1 MQAQSR
7 TLLFGVSTALAV
19 GAVAFL
25 AWRAMEQTPVLFGT
39 SAPVHAPEQKVA
51 VPSARPPAPKS
62 LPATFDIVSVEPDG
76 STVVAGRAAPGAQ
89 VQLLN
94 NGVVIASVTAD
105 MNGQF
110 AIVPPALAAGEHLLS
125 LATDG
130 KLTERAQTVA
140 VALPK
145 AGQGEP
151 VVALTEPGEPTRIL
165 SDRMPKAP
173 ATAQA
178 AGTDAPA
185 SAPPAAPAP
194 QLAIRT
200 VEADDAG
207 GFYASGSGAPGAQ
220 IRLSLN
226 GTSVAEVQTGADGRW
241 SLKIEKGMAAGAY
254 AVKADLVDA
263 AGRIVAQAEVSFD
276 YPARPSGAAPPQPQ
290 GRGPAGAVS
299 SAAHA
304 VLPEVQSVTVQPGDS
319 LWRIS
324 QRLLGSGF
332 RYTQIYAANSNQIRN
347 PSLIYPD
354 QILVIPGGAKP
365 N

>member
-25 AWRAMEQTPVLFGT
+25 AWRAMEQTPQLFGA
-39 SAPVHAPEQKVA
+39 SAPVTIVPQKSAEPQRPE
-51 VPSARPPAPKS
+51 PAKS
-62 LPATFDIVSVEPDG
+62 IAATFDVVSVEPDG
-76 STVVAGRAAPGAQ
+76 ATVVAGRAAPHAQ

-94 NGVVIASVTAD
+94 NGVVIATVTAD

-130 KLTERAQTVA
+130 KPAERAQTVA

-145 AGQGEP
+145 DGRGEA
-151 VVALTEPGEPTRIL
+151 VVALTEPGAPTRIL
-165 SDRMPKAP
+165 SDRAPKMAPKMPDGATPQLPLSASAAAP
-173 ATAQA
+173 V
-178 AGTDAPA
+178 PA
-185 SAPPAAPAP
+185 SP
-194 QLAIRT
+194 LSIRT
-200 VEADDAG
+200 VEADEAG
-207 GFYASGSGAPGAQ
+207 GFYASGTGAPGAQ
-220 IRLSLN
+220 IRIWLN
-226 GTSVAEVQTGADGRW
+226 GTSVAQVQAGADGGW

-254 AVKADLVDA
+254 AVKADQLDA
-263 AGRIVAQAEVSFD
+263 SGKVLAQAEVAFD
-276 YPARPSGAAPPQPQ
+276 YPARPVGPAQGAGAA
-290 GRGPAGAVS
+290 
-299 SAAHA
+299 SASHA
-304 VLPEVQSVTVQPGDS
+304 VLSEVQSVTVQRGDS

-324 QRLLGSGF
+324 QRLLGSGY
-332 RYTQIYAANSNQIRN
+332 RYTQIYAANSNQIRD

-365 N
+365 H